1 VLTARLFKEGQT
13 YKDGGEYD
21 AILTI
26 QRMRHIAYL
35 TGCNGDLNIWA
46 YRELM
51 RQLKEMGVTEVHWL
65 RGNEETEKELL

>member
-1 VLTARLFKEGQT
+1 MTARLFKEGQS
-13 YKDGGEYD
+13 YAMGGEYD

-35 TGCNGDLNIWA
+35 TGCNGSLDIWA

-51 RQLKEMGVTEVHWL
+51 RQLKSMGVTEVHWL
-65 RGNEETEKELL
+65 RGDEETEKELL